1 VTIVTTVNK
10 VWDVIKERIFNN
22 IKIYIL
28 KNHIDDI
35 LRKFQIKIDQL
46 VNKYKR
52 QLPSHVA
59 SSEGDDLS
67 TVSWIELLETFKSW
81 NPEKGDDIWPLAYL
95 RVTGAMKDHIRHITR
110 TDPSRFYDWVSDAA
124 YMFVTLKNSSSFE
137 SEIETGIELG
147 KAMQALTER
156 ERKIIIAH
164 TKDDLTFKRIGD
176 MIGVSESQISRIY
189 SKAIKTLKVELSK

>member
-1 VTIVTTVNK
+1 
-10 VWDVIKERIFNN
+10 
-22 IKIYIL
+22 
-28 KNHIDDI
+28 
-35 LRKFQIKIDQL
+35 
-46 VNKYKR
+46 
-52 QLPSHVA
+52 
-59 SSEGDDLS
+59 
-67 TVSWIELLETFKSW
+67 
-81 NPEKGDDIWPLAYL
+81 
-95 RVTGAMKDHIRHITR
+95 
-110 TDPSRFYDWVSDAA
+110 
-124 YMFVTLKNSSSFE
+124 LKNSSSFE